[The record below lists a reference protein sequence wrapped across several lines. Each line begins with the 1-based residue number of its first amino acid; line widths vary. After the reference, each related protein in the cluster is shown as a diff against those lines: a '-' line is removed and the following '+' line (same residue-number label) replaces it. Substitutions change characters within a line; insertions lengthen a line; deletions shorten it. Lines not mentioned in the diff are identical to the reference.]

1 MERESDWRGRGGA
14 GNSMPT
20 GRGPAGVRRRRRAMA
35 ASISG
40 TLTAL
45 GGLVD
50 VFFTVLY
57 CCCGTSLEIFRLYYS
72 PNNIICVVGVSFNL
86 FNLDYIIRRLKDK

>member
-1 MERESDWRGRGGA
+1 VLMERESDWRGRGGA

-20 GRGPAGVRRRRRAMA
+20 GVRRRRRAMA

-57 CCCGTSLEIFRLYYS
+57 CCCGTSLS
-72 PNNIICVVGVSFNL
+72 PPFVSSLVVLLQVQLVFHFKINSQQ
-86 FNLDYIIRRLKDK
+86 IQTTIH